1 MKPILNR
8 SIKLIFCA
16 SVLTICAAS
25 AGSAALGQGARLQ
38 LASLDRFESIAD
50 KSVDVVVDQKVLQLA
65 RPFLQRSKDPNKQ
78 KINEIISEIEGIYVK
93 HFTFEKSGQYSASD
107 IEPIRSQLNNPAWI
121 KIANV
126 RSKRH
131 GQNLD
136 VYTQIN
142 GNKIGGLAVIAAED
156 TELTV
161 VNIVGP
167 IDLEKLSELEGSFGI
182 PDLYI
187 VHDREDKRQKE

>member
-1 MKPILNR
+1 MKIVLNR
-8 SIKLIFCA
+8 SIKLIFLSSLLIVSA
-16 SVLTICAAS
+16 AGAAS
-25 AGSAALGQGARLQ
+25 AQTARLQ
-38 LASLDRFESIAD
+38 LGSLDRFEPIAD
-50 KSVDVVVDQKVLQLA
+50 QTIDVIVDQKVLQLA
-65 RPFLQRSKDPNKQ
+65 RPFLQRSKDPNKR

-93 HFTFEKSGQYSASD
+93 RFTFEKSGQYSLAD

-126 RSKRH
+126 RSRRR

-136 VYTQIN
+136 VYTMVN

-161 VNIVGP
+161 VNVVGP

-182 PDLYI
+182 PWLEIERHTD
-187 VHDREDKRQKE
+187 DKTRKE